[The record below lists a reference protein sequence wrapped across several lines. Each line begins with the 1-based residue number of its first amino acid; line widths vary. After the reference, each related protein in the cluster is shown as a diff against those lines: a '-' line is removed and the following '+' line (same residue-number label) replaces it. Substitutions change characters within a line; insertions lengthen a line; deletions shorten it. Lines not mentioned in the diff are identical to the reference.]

1 MSETTSPHRRRA
13 LGRGLGALL
22 SSSPAPLPTSPADT
36 ESGDV
41 LREIPIDEV
50 APNPEQPR
58 RAFDDSGLAAL
69 ADSIR
74 LHGLLQPIVVE
85 ARPEGGYRLVA
96 GERRLRAAR
105 LAGLRSVPAVVRP
118 ASESARQALELA
130 LVENLQRTDLSPIEE
145 AAAFARLA
153 DTFGLS
159 HDAIARRVGRSRPA
173 VSNAIRLLGL
183 PPSIQVA
190 VHEGRIPPN
199 HARALLA
206 LPTVA
211 QQEAL
216 ARRIEA
222 EKLTTREVEHI
233 VASVLAGIPID
244 LDAVPSQAGE
254 EPGGDPSSL
263 GYSAAGPSTAT
274 GAAAAAAPAT
284 LPRQPPLFANDEAL
298 RRGLE
303 HALGTPVR
311 LERKR
316 RGGRI
321 VIEFF
326 TDEQL
331 DGLYQ
336 RLGGPPL

>member
-1 MSETTSPHRRRA
+1 MSETTPPHRRRA

-22 SSSPAPLPTSPADT
+22 SSTPPPLPTSPADT

-58 RAFDDSGLAAL
+58 RAFDEAGLADL

-183 PPSIQVA
+183 PPSIQ
-190 VHEGRIPPN
+190 
-199 HARALLA
+199 LA
-206 LPTVA
+206 
-211 QQEAL
+211 
-216 ARRIEA
+216 
-222 EKLTTREVEHI
+222 
-233 VASVLAGIPID
+233 
-244 LDAVPSQAGE
+244 
-254 EPGGDPSSL
+254 PSS
-263 GYSAAGPSTAT
+263 PSPPSLSRKRWR
-274 GAAAAAAPAT
+274 GAS
-284 LPRQPPLFANDEAL
+284 
-298 RRGLE
+298 
-303 HALGTPVR
+303 
-311 LERKR
+311 KR
-316 RGGRI
+316 RG
-321 VIEFF
+321 
-326 TDEQL
+326 
-331 DGLYQ
+331 
-336 RLGGPPL
+336 